1 MDERKSG
8 LGRAEVTSFKPGE
21 SCLQEGS
28 VEMSFDEGLGIFLW
42 VIVIIAAIL
51 VIVDYRRNKRCL
63 AMTAG
68 LILLGIGIAADVPLP
83 TVAPSLAFVHS
94 KASIITAIGSLIILV
109 SMLVERKKKT
119 KSS

>member
-1 MDERKSG
+1 
-8 LGRAEVTSFKPGE
+8 
-21 SCLQEGS
+21 
-28 VEMSFDEGLGIFLW
+28 MSFDEGLGVLLW
-42 VIVIIAAIL
+42 VILPIL
-51 VIVDYRRNKRCL
+51 ATVVIVGYRRGKWSL

-68 LILLGIGIAADVPLP
+68 FILLGFGIAADVPLP

-94 KASIITAIGSLIILV
+94 KASIITTLGLLIMLV